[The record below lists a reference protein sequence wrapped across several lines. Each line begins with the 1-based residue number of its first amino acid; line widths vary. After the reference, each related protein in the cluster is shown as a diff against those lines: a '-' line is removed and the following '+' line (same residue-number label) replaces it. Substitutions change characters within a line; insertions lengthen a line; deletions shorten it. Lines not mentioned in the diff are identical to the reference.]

1 MQLPVLGPVLRGLCV
16 IKQTLL
22 SGLVRAWD
30 PAVQEGLRIS
40 HGESPPADSLQ
51 FWASSGLD
59 VLPLRILS
67 AYSWECSERQGPC
80 APLLFPLGTLRAGHF
95 SSAHCGFMQWPCS
108 VSTCLKTNPSTGPL
122 FVFEIYSEPDYFL
135 HPPPTTTI
143 LVQTTTNSSLN
154 SGKNPHLALS
164 FLPLPPA
171 AFAFKM
177 SVGSGQAAA

>member
-1 MQLPVLGPVLRGLCV
+1 MQLPVLGPVLHGLCV

-67 AYSWECSERQGPC
+67 TYSWECSERQGPC
-80 APLLFPLGTLRAGHF
+80 APLLFPLGTLRTGHF

-135 HPPPTTTI
+135 HPPPPPPSWSKPPPTRAWIPAKTLTW
-143 LVQTTTNSSLN
+143 LSRSCLCHQQHSL
-154 SGKNPHLALS
+154 SKC
-164 FLPLPPA
+164 
-171 AFAFKM
+171 
-177 SVGSGQAAA
+177 Q